1 MAFIDETGLDV
12 TTKTDYAGKMGYSM
26 YCPRP
31 PRVICAQHAPGIVTV
46 SLGADA

>member
-26 YCPRP
+26 YCP
-31 PRVICAQHAPGIVTV
+31 PRGRCAQHAPGIVTM
-46 SLGADA
+46 SLVADA